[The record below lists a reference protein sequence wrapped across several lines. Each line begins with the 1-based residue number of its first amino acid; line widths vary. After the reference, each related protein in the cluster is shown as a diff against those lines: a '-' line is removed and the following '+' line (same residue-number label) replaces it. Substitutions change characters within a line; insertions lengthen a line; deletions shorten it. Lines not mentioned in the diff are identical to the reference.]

1 MPSATKTAAN
11 VHSALLVR
19 LQAKPGKEA
28 AVAEFLEGA
37 LPLVEQEPATV
48 TWFAIKLGPSTFGIF
63 DTFPDDAGRQAHL
76 EGKVAAALMAR
87 APELFASA
95 PTIEKVDIL
104 AAKLPG

>member
-11 VHSALLVR
+11 VHTALLVR

-37 LPLVEQEPATV
+37 LPIVEQEPATV

>member
-11 VHSALLVR
+11 VHTALFVR
-19 LQAKPGKEA
+19 LQAKPGKED
-28 AVAEFLEGA
+28 AVAEFLEDA
-37 LPLVEQEPATV
+37 LPIVEQEPATV

-87 APELFASA
+87 APELFAS
-95 PTIEKVDIL
+95 PPSIEKVDIL

>member
-11 VHSALLVR
+11 VRTALFVR

-37 LPLVEQEPATV
+37 LPIVEQEPATV

-95 PTIEKVDIL
+95 PSIEKVDIL